1 MTNTD
6 PAQNFV
12 AQLPGDVSIPLLG
25 FGTWQLRGDSARDAV
40 GWALETG
47 YRHLDTATAY
57 GNETQVG
64 AAVRESGLDR
74 DDIFITTK
82 LPPDHAG
89 QEESTLKASL
99 DGLGVDHL
107 DLWLIHWP
115 PNKTAGIPTWEA
127 FIQAKEDG
135 KTRSIGVSNYSLS
148 QLDELID
155 ATGVA
160 PAVNQIKWGPA
171 LFDAKTVD
179 GHLER
184 GVALEG
190 YSPFRVGPLDHPTL
204 NAIAEKYGKNTAQVI
219 LRWHLQHG
227 FIAIPKSA
235 HQDRIRANFEVF
247 DFELTQD
254 ELESINGLTA

>member
-6 PAQNFV
+6 PAREFT
-12 AQLPGDVSIPLLG
+12 ATLPGDVTIPLLG

-40 GWALETG
+40 LWALESG
-47 YRHLDTATAY
+47 YRHLDTATGY

-74 DDIFITTK
+74 NDIFITTK
-82 LPPDHAG
+82 LPPDNAG
-89 QEESTLKASL
+89 HEVSTLKASL

-115 PNKTAGIPTWEA
+115 PNKSAGIPTWEA
-127 FIQAKEDG
+127 FIQAKEEG
-135 KTRSIGVSNYSLS
+135 KTRSIGVSNYSID
-148 QLDELID
+148 QIDELIS

-171 LFDAKTVD
+171 IFDAKVLEE
-179 GHLER
+179 HKER

-190 YSPFRVGPLDHPTL
+190 YSPFRVGPLDDPAL
-204 NAIAEKYGKNTAQVI
+204 NAIADKYGKNTAQVI
-219 LRWHLQHG
+219 VRWHLQRG
-227 FIAIPKSA
+227 VIVIPKSA
-235 HQDRIRANFEVF
+235 HQDRIRANFDVF
-247 DFELTQD
+247 DFELTSD
-254 ELESINGLTA
+254 ELAQIDGLSG